1 MEPESDR
8 AVDTLIVGLQK
19 IHEEA
24 EQLGLHEVAH
34 LASTV
39 LLAAEE
45 EAERRIILHRGAY
58 PGEAVRDA
66 GNWQAPKGQIS
77 TDQPQAG
84 QLVDQEI
91 RVVHQEIRESI

>member
-24 EQLGLHEVAH
+24 EHLGLHEVAH
-34 LASTV
+34 LASTA

-45 EAERRIILHRGAY
+45 EAERRIILHRG
-58 PGEAVRDA
+58 GRLGRDA
-66 GNWQAPKGQIS
+66 RDARNWQATAGQVPK
-77 TDQPQAG
+77 DQPQAG
-84 QLVDQEI
+84 QMLDQEI
-91 RVVHQEIRESI
+91 REAV